1 MKTLLVLSTLAMALG
16 ATACSSSKD
25 AGDGATAATASA
37 SSATAAAA
45 DGGNDNACMRAAK
58 RALDQAYASL
68 GSPPGTDFDAL
79 ERISRQARSHML
91 DDVPDSAGSAASAS
105 VLSEK
110 IRIWVNCSGEEQT
123 RDWRPG

>member
-1 MKTLLVLSTLAMALG
+1 MKTLLVLFALTLTLG
-16 ATACSSSKD
+16 ATACSSSED
-25 AGDGATAATASA
+25 AGGGATAATASA
-37 SSATAAAA
+37 PAAA

-79 ERISRQARSHML
+79 ERVSRQARSHML

>member
-1 MKTLLVLSTLAMALG
+1 MKTLLVLSALAMALG
-16 ATACSSSKD
+16 ATACSSSED
-25 AGDGATAATASA
+25 AGGGATAATASA
-37 SSATAAAA
+37 PAAA

-79 ERISRQARSHML
+79 ERITRQARSHML
-91 DDVPDSAGSAASAS
+91 DGVPDSAGSAASAS